1 MSTKTG
7 SQFLM
12 FAIIYMASS
21 YIWGEQ
27 DRFTER
33 DESIVYWEHQ
43 YQREPV

>member
-1 MSTKTG
+1 MSTRTG
-7 SQFLM
+7 SSLFMYVL
-12 FAIIYMASS
+12 IYMVIS

-27 DRFTER
+27 DHFTER